1 MSEDNKNQNENA
13 AKKQGGN
20 RNRRPMRR
28 GHYRN
33 HKHPK
38 DQLEVAPLENEM
50 PKAET
55 TQEAAEPAT
64 PDIQEEI
71 ITEEMQDVSAEEA
84 VNEEPA
90 AENAPDAPTPMTEV
104 IGVRFRTSGKIYYF
118 DNCNVEYPTGCH
130 AIVDTARGMEYGEV
144 AMSNRMVPTSE
155 LVLPLREALRIA
167 TPDDD
172 RHHAENKV
180 KEAEAAE
187 IWGKKVAQ
195 HGLEMKLIDVE
206 CTFDNSKLLF
216 YFTADGRV
224 DFRDLVKDLASIFRC
239 RIELRQM
246 GIRDEAKILGGLGVC
261 GRPFCCHSFLP
272 DFVQVSIKMAK
283 EQNLSL
289 NSAKISGACG
299 RLMCCL
305 RYEYDTYLEESKLTP
320 KVDSLVRTPD
330 GVGTVVES
338 KPLLGLVKVQLA
350 NTPDAAPTVYSRE
363 LLKIVKPGEPMEP
376 EPIIIPEE
384 PKEKDKP
391 GKTQDRI
398 KPEPTSKRPMPQ
410 PRKHQN
416 ENSDKKKGADAENKR
431 SDNHLKQDK
440 TERTA
445 PKDKP
450 ESSKTEHKYSIQRGS
465 DSAKEENPTPKKRDG
480 NYHRRKNHFSKNYK
494 EKKSGDVS

>member
-1 MSEDNKNQNENA
+1 MSENNNNQNESN
-13 AKKQGGN
+13 AKKHGGN
-20 RNRRPMRR
+20 KKHHPM
-28 GHYRN
+28 
-33 HKHPK
+33 HKGRYHHHK
-38 DQLEVAPLENEM
+38 R
-50 PKAET
+50 PKAQVEET
-55 TQEAAEPAT
+55 VDTALTQAEAENAEEI
-64 PDIQEEI
+64 PDVQEEI
-71 ITEEMQDVSAEEA
+71 AVQTECDPCVENPENEAADTDAQTAEE
-84 VNEEPA
+84 V
-90 AENAPDAPTPMTEV
+90 PMTEV
-104 IGVRFRTSGKIYYF
+104 IGVRFRTGGKIYYF
-118 DNCNVEYPTGCH
+118 DNCNREYPVGCH

-167 TPDDD
+167 TPEDD
-172 RHHAENKV
+172 RHHAENKE

-187 IWGKKVAQ
+187 IWVKKVAG

-216 YFTADGRV
+216 YFTAEGRV
-224 DFRDLVKDLASIFRC
+224 DFRDLVKDLASVFRC

-289 NSAKISGACG
+289 NSTKISGACG

-305 RYEYDTYLEESKLTP
+305 RYEYDTYLEEAKLTP
-320 KVDSLVRTPD
+320 RVDSLVRTPD

-363 LLKIVKPGEPMEP
+363 LLKTLKPGEPIEEDP
-376 EPIIIPEE
+376 APVPAE
-384 PKEKDKP
+384 PKEQPAKS
-391 GKTQDRI
+391 QDAP
-398 KPEPTSKRPMPQ
+398 KQDSLPKRPPQ

-416 ENSDKKKGADAENKR
+416 ENKKNAEAESKRGDKHVKQEKAE
-431 SDNHLKQDK
+431 SVD
-440 TERTA
+440 T
-445 PKDKP
+445 KDKQ
-450 ESSKTEHKYSIQRGS
+450 ESPKSEHKYSIQRGS
-465 DSAKEENPTPKKRDG
+465 DSSKEDSQGTKKRDG
-480 NYHRRKNHFSKNYK
+480 NYHRRRNHSQRNHK